1 MKTYLDG
8 LHESSVPLQGH
19 CHGGVDAAGEGYVDE
34 GHQDG
39 DGLEQ
44 GQVLREDNV
53 FTSYFDDLYLP
64 ELEKVERLLCRQD

>member
-1 MKTYLDG
+1 M
-8 LHESSVPLQGH
+8 
-19 CHGGVDAAGEGYVDE
+19 DE

-53 FTSYFDDLYLP
+53 FTLYLDDLYLP

>member
-8 LHESSVPLQGH
+8 LHESCAPLH
-19 CHGGVDAAGEGYVDE
+19 SHSHGGVDAAREGDVDE

-53 FTSYFDDLYLP
+53 FTLYLDDLYLP
-64 ELEKVERLLCRQD
+64 ELEKVEKLLYRQD